1 MKILLISFFLFFS
14 NSAFSQEKFFLTDS
28 VSVTPK
34 VINISQNNNQCNYIE
49 NYIDILNC
57 DLSAIVKQCTQ
68 DNGINPRKWQ
78 NINFTRQPNNFF
90 MVYPL
95 SDCKKTFLN
104 IFGMI
109 PHVFATWNWDPSK
122 HEDRFDREMEIEEQK
137 EKVNMVLISL
147 NNHSNDKIGELF
159 NYLVTNKKK
168 SRGNLNTQSEVNSGM
183 KNFVLRSFDAGQ
195 ILLICK
201 RNDVDRCSYYLAYVR
216 SELVLETLNLFIE
229 TDKSKSQL

>member
-78 NINFTRQPNNFF
+78 NINFFF
-90 MVYPL
+90 L
-95 SDCKKTFLN
+95 FLN
-104 IFGMI
+104 FHLSVESVFMFTGVPI
-109 PHVFATWNWDPSK
+109 PCC
-122 HEDRFDREMEIEEQK
+122 EDMG
-137 EKVNMVLISL
+137 
-147 NNHSNDKIGELF
+147 NHTKYI
-159 NYLVTNKKK
+159 
-168 SRGNLNTQSEVNSGM
+168 
-183 KNFVLRSFDAGQ
+183 
-195 ILLICK
+195 
-201 RNDVDRCSYYLAYVR
+201 
-216 SELVLETLNLFIE
+216 
-229 TDKSKSQL
+229 